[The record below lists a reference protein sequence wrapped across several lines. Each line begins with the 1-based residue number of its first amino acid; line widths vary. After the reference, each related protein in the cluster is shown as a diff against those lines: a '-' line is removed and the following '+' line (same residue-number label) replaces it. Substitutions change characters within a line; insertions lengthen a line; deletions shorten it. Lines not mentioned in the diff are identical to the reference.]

1 MVMNGPQ
8 SSAQLR
14 YKLTEAFEVSRELLD
29 KLTEAFEV
37 SREFLDKLTGF

>member
-14 YKLTEAFEVSRELLD
+14 D

-37 SREFLDKLTGF
+37 SREFQDKLAGFSGQ